1 MEIFYWIIGILL
13 IGMGG
18 FVGYSNWKVYFAARK
33 LREQFL
39 KAHPDAKV
47 IKVDVLKT
55 WIYIFILILGFT
67 MGMFLLVSPNA
78 APAQTSLTANG
89 MVYIGLGIFALAM
102 VGEALMD
109 GKIIA
114 SDEAFIFEDQQIRF
128 KNVRNVDIQK
138 GFFKTSMLILTQG
151 KELPISKKAAKQIE
165 ELWEEWKKNRK
176 ENFHTSRKERRAAA
190 RRERGER

>member
-1 MEIFYWIIGILL
+1 MEIFYWIIAILL

-47 IKVDVLKT
+47 IKTGVMKT
-55 WIYIFILILGFT
+55 WIYVFILVLGFT

-151 KELPISKKAAKQIE
+151 KELPISKNAAMQVE
-165 ELWEEWKKNRK
+165 EIWEEWKKNRK